1 LRLPHSFASGDGRE
15 LVSVGCGTT
24 QKEASEDACCSAMAR
39 LFCDDP
45 SNIVLRP
52 AHWIIP
58 VAALVAGLP
67 TVRGSGEDG
76 VGHQPLAARA
86 KPSGHIGMALTPA
99 ARDEAA
105 ANVIRKC
112 LEAHGGH
119 FDPSHICRRWMHLQ
133 FPDTEGAIAPWEE
146 LRDLLEPGT
155 LRTFVDSHP
164 EFEQHPKDGGK
175 GMIISWAGGGQVA
188 LPSGPA
194 DSAASSCPVA
204 SDGADTSATFDIMD

>member
-39 LFCDDP
+39 LFCADP

-52 AHWIIP
+52 ARWIIP

-76 VGHQPLAARA
+76 VGHQPLAVRA

-99 ARDEAA
+99 EKDEAVA
-105 ANVIRKC
+105 IVIRKC
-112 LEAHGGH
+112 LAAHGGQ
-119 FDPSHICRRWMHLQ
+119 FDPSHICRRWIHLT
-133 FPDTEGAIAPWEE
+133 FPDTVGAIAPWEE
-146 LRDLLEPGT
+146 LRDLLEPGE

-175 GMIISWAGGGQVA
+175 GMIISWAGWGQVA

-194 DSAASSCPVA
+194 DSAASSCHVA
-204 SDGADTSATFDIMD
+204 SDGTVTSATLDIMD